1 MGFEKTQR
9 DPESPPASVKIRRM
23 TTASNQDIPR
33 KVAASQGFQ
42 WVAAG
47 FRLYRKT
54 PLLLSAAF
62 GLLFGVVMAL
72 GLIPV
77 VGGSLSELAS
87 PLMVAGFL
95 AAYRVLDSGDELEL
109 PQFLAGVQ
117 GPAVPLM
124 AVGAVQLVGT
134 LLIGKLMLGMGFD
147 PQTVMAAAQ
156 DKNASPAEMQ
166 AILNQAMPAVLTG
179 LMLFTPL
186 IMATWFAPA
195 LILFGGARPATALA
209 VSLRAVAK
217 NWAAMLTNG
226 LALGL
231 LLFFAALIPM
241 LLGLLVAM
249 PVLFG
254 SLYASYQAIFAVW
267 ADDNAAVDNPPAD
280 NVVRL
285 NPSDTSDR

>member
-1 MGFEKTQR
+1 MN
-9 DPESPPASVKIRRM
+9 
-23 TTASNQDIPR
+23 TASNQDVPR

-42 WVAAG
+42 WVVAG
-47 FRLYRKT
+47 FRLYRKN

-72 GLIPV
+72 SLIPV

-95 AAYRVLDSGDELEL
+95 AAYRALDEGRELEL

-117 GPAVPLM
+117 GPVIPLM
-124 AVGAVQLVGT
+124 AVGAVQLLGT
-134 LLIGKLMLGMGFD
+134 LLIGKIMLGMGFD
-147 PQTVMAAAQ
+147 PQAVMAAAQ
-156 DKNASPAEMQ
+156 GGKASPAEMQ
-166 AILNQAMPAVLTG
+166 AMMNQAMPAVLTG
-179 LMLFTPL
+179 LALFTPL

-195 LILFGGARPATALA
+195 LILFGGARPVTALG
-209 VSLRAVAK
+209 VSLKAVAK
-217 NWAAMLTNG
+217 NWAAMLVNSI
-226 LALGL
+226 ALGL
-231 LLFFAALIPM
+231 LLFLAALVPL

-267 ADDNAAVDNPPAD
+267 ADEAAPAQAGDNLA
-280 NVVRL
+280 
-285 NPSDTSDR
+285 

>member
-1 MGFEKTQR
+1 
-9 DPESPPASVKIRRM
+9 M
-23 TTASNQDIPR
+23 TTASNQEVPR

-42 WVAAG
+42 WVVAG
-47 FRLYRKT
+47 FRLYRKN

-95 AAYRVLDSGDELEL
+95 AAYRALDEGRELEL
-109 PQFLAGVQ
+109 PQFLAGAQ
-117 GPAVPLM
+117 GPAIPLM
-124 AVGAVQLVGT
+124 AVGAVQLLGT
-134 LLIGKLMLGMGFD
+134 LLIGKIMLGMGFD
-147 PQTVMAAAQ
+147 PQAVMATAQ
-156 DKNASPAEMQ
+156 SGKASPAEMQ
-166 AILNQAMPAVLTG
+166 AMLNQAMPAVLTG
-179 LMLFTPL
+179 MALFTPL

-195 LILFGGARPATALA
+195 LILFGGARPATALG
-209 VSLRAVAK
+209 VSLKAVAK
-217 NWAAMLTNG
+217 NWAAMLVNG
-226 LALGL
+226 ITLGL
-231 LLFFAALIPM
+231 LLFLAALVPL

-267 ADDNAAVDNPPAD
+267 ADEAAPAQAGDNLA
-280 NVVRL
+280 
-285 NPSDTSDR
+285 

>member
-1 MGFEKTQR
+1 MN
-9 DPESPPASVKIRRM
+9 
-23 TTASNQDIPR
+23 TASNQDIPR

-47 FRLYRKT
+47 FRLYRKS

-87 PLMVAGFL
+87 PLMVAGFM
-95 AAYRVLDSGDELEL
+95 AAYRALDDGNELEL

-117 GPAVPLM
+117 GPAIPLM
-124 AVGAVQLVGT
+124 AVGAVQLLGT
-134 LLIGKLMLGMGFD
+134 LLIGQIMLGMGFD
-147 PQTVMAAAQ
+147 PQALMAAAQ
-156 DKNASPAEMQ
+156 TQKDPVEMQ
-166 AILNQAMPAVLTG
+166 AVMNQAMPALLTG
-179 LMLFTPL
+179 LALFTPL

-195 LILFGGARPATALA
+195 LILFGGARPATALG
-209 VSLRAVAK
+209 VSLKAVAK
-217 NWAAMLTNG
+217 NWAAMLVNG
-226 LALGL
+226 LALGAVL
-231 LLFFAALIPM
+231 LLAALVPM

-267 ADDNAAVDNPPAD
+267 ADDN
-280 NVVRL
+280 VVPL
-285 NPSDTSDR
+285 

>member
-1 MGFEKTQR
+1 
-9 DPESPPASVKIRRM
+9 M

-47 FRLYRKT
+47 FRLYRKN

-87 PLMVAGFL
+87 PLMVAGFM
-95 AAYRVLDSGDELEL
+95 AAYRALDEGRELEL
-109 PQFLAGVQ
+109 PNFLAGVQ
-117 GPAVPLM
+117 GPAIPLM
-124 AVGAVQLVGT
+124 AVGAVQLLGT
-134 LLIGKLMLGMGFD
+134 LLIGKIMLGMGFD
-147 PQTVMAAAQ
+147 PQAVMTAAQ
-156 DKNASPAEMQ
+156 SQKAPAEMQ
-166 AILNQAMPAVLTG
+166 AILNQAMPALFTG
-179 LMLFTPL
+179 LLLFTPL

-195 LILFGGARPATALA
+195 LILFGGARPATALG
-209 VSLRAVAK
+209 VSLKAVAK
-217 NWAAMLTNG
+217 NWAAMLVNG
-226 LALGL
+226 LTLGAV
-231 LLFFAALIPM
+231 LFLAALVPM
-241 LLGLLVAM
+241 LLGLLVVM

-267 ADDNAAVDNPPAD
+267 ADEPVPAQAGDNLA
-280 NVVRL
+280 
-285 NPSDTSDR
+285 

>member
-1 MGFEKTQR
+1 
-9 DPESPPASVKIRRM
+9 M

-47 FRLYRKT
+47 FRLYRKN

-62 GLLFGVVMAL
+62 GVLFGVVMAL

-87 PLMVAGFL
+87 PLMVAGFM
-95 AAYRVLDSGDELEL
+95 AAYRALDEGKELEL
-109 PQFLAGVQ
+109 PNFLAGVQ
-117 GPAVPLM
+117 GPAIPLM
-124 AVGAVQLVGT
+124 AVGAVQLLGT
-134 LLIGKLMLGMGFD
+134 LLISQVMLGMGFD
-147 PQTVMAAAQ
+147 PQAFMSAAQ
-156 DKNASPAEMQ
+156 SQKDPAEMQ
-166 AILNQAMPAVLTG
+166 AILNQAMPALFTG
-179 LMLFTPL
+179 LVLFTPL

-195 LILFGGARPATALA
+195 LILFGGARPATALG

-217 NWAAMLTNG
+217 NWAAMMVNG
-226 LALGL
+226 LTLGAV
-231 LLFFAALIPM
+231 LFLAALVPM

-267 ADDNAAVDNPPAD
+267 AD
-280 NVVRL
+280 
-285 NPSDTSDR
+285 